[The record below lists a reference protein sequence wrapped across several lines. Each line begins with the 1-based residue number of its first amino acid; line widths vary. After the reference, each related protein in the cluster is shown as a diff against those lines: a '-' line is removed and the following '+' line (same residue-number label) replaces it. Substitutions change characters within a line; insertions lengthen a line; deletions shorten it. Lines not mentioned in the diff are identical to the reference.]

1 MLAEQQVYDVLRT
14 IDDPELGLS
23 LVDLGL
29 IYGIDVQGGT
39 IHIHMTMTTE
49 GCPMHDAIVPA
60 VEAAVAAL
68 PSVERV
74 EVELVWDPPWT
85 PDRISP
91 LAAAALGW

>member
-1 MLAEQQVYDVLRT
+1 MVTEQEVYDILRR
-14 IDDPELGLS
+14 IDDPEIGLS

-29 IYGIDVQGGT
+29 IYGVGIDDGVAC
-39 IHIHMTMTTE
+39 IRMTLTTQ

-60 VEAAVAAL
+60 IEAAVGEL
-68 PSVERV
+68 PGVSGVD
-74 EVELVWDPPWT
+74 VELVWEPPWT